1 MWMLKKYKQIILNKN
16 RMLCYVAIIMFTQ
29 EKHPYQAHLIFYFER
44 NKEFLGVLFCT
55 NNIERENT
63 TRSTKAAAG

>member
-1 MWMLKKYKQIILNKN
+1 MDVKKIQADYLKQEQDAV
-16 RMLCYVAIIMFTQ
+16 LCGNYNVYSRKTS
-29 EKHPYQAHLIFYFER
+29 LFYFER